1 MSESCTLSNFGESLC
16 LDSLGSLA
24 VEVPVEVAL
33 LLLAFATLALAA
45 DHLCDSMETLCD
57 HWGLPEEIG
66 GATFMAFGGAVPEI
80 TVNSMA
86 TMKAIMRGNQ
96 ESDAAL
102 GIGAILGSGLLA
114 FLTVPALC
122 SIASVNKVP
131 LLLKRRPLTRDV
143 LFYGAS
149 VLVLLHALRTSI
161 SAAHGVLLLVVY
173 GVYVTVLCYGDQVRS
188 WYSQWRLTHRAGVAA
203 ALEPSTTS
211 DGTAEFQSFR
221 EFRRKA
227 SDQKSSVF
235 RDKYDEE
242 LALPLMETGSTPSP
256 ADTARTTPVLQN
268 IQTDLA
274 AVLWP
279 LKRVVDVTCPDCRIY
294 QPRENLYAVTFLA
307 SFAWVSLASFVVGCV
322 VDRWVALLQ
331 NPSSSGFFGLAL
343 VALGAEVPDAI
354 NALTATYRGYGS
366 MAAASCLGS
375 QIINICVGLGLPWAL
390 TLFASGVVPV
400 SSGSAVFL
408 KTVACINAAV
418 ATVLAC
424 WLVWQGRAPE
434 ASQYC
439 IIDRARGMAA
449 LQCYLAVILL
459 LGVLTFAGTFK
470 G

>member
-1 MSESCTLSNFGESLC
+1 
-16 LDSLGSLA
+16 
-24 VEVPVEVAL
+24 
-33 LLLAFATLALAA
+33 
-45 DHLCDSMETLCD
+45 
-57 HWGLPEEIG
+57 
-66 GATFMAFGGAVPEI
+66 
-80 TVNSMA
+80 
-86 TMKAIMRGNQ
+86 AIVRGNQ

-131 LLLKRRPLTRDV
+131 LLLKRRHLTRDV

-161 SAAHGVLLLVVY
+161 SAAHGLLLLAIY

-203 ALEPSTTS
+203 ALEPSNTS

-235 RDKYDEE
+235 RDRYDEE
-242 LALPLMETGSTPSP
+242 LALPLIETGSTPSP
-256 ADTARTTPVLQN
+256 TDPTRPTSVLQN

-279 LKRVVDVTCPDCRIY
+279 LKRVIDVTCPDCRIY
-294 QPRENLYAVTFLA
+294 QPRENLYPVTFLA

-375 QIINICVGLGLPWAL
+375 QIINICVGFGLPWTL
-390 TLFASGVVPV
+390 TLFATGVVPV
-400 SSGSAVFL
+400 SPGSAVFL

-418 ATVLAC
+418 ATVLGS

-439 IIDRARGMAA
+439 IIDRTRGMAA

-470 G
+470 GHI

>member
-1 MSESCTLSNFGESLC
+1 
-16 LDSLGSLA
+16 
-24 VEVPVEVAL
+24 
-33 LLLAFATLALAA
+33 
-45 DHLCDSMETLCD
+45 
-57 HWGLPEEIG
+57 
-66 GATFMAFGGAVPEI
+66 
-80 TVNSMA
+80 
-86 TMKAIMRGNQ
+86 
-96 ESDAAL
+96 
-102 GIGAILGSGLLA
+102 
-114 FLTVPALC
+114 
-122 SIASVNKVP
+122 
-131 LLLKRRPLTRDV
+131 
-143 LFYGAS
+143 
-149 VLVLLHALRTSI
+149 
-161 SAAHGVLLLVVY
+161 
-173 GVYVTVLCYGDQVRS
+173 
-188 WYSQWRLTHRAGVAA
+188 WRLTHRAGVAA
-203 ALEPSTTS
+203 ALDPSNTS

-242 LALPLMETGSTPSP
+242 LALPLIETGSTPSP
-256 ADTARTTPVLQN
+256 ADSTRSSSLLQS

-279 LKRVVDVTCPDCRIY
+279 LKRVIDVTCPDCRIY
-294 QPRENLYAVTFLA
+294 QPRENLYPVTFLA

-375 QIINICVGLGLPWAL
+375 QIINICVGLGLPWTL

>member
-86 TMKAIMRGNQ
+86 TMKAIVRGNQ

-173 GVYVTVLCYGDQVRS
+173 GVYVT
-188 WYSQWRLTHRAGVAA
+188 WRLTHRAGVAA
-203 ALEPSTTS
+203 ALEPSNTS

-242 LALPLMETGSTPSP
+242 LALPLIETGSTPSP
-256 ADTARTTPVLQN
+256 ADSTRSSSLLQS
-268 IQTDLA
+268 IQTDLV

-279 LKRVVDVTCPDCRIY
+279 LKRVIDLTCPDCRIY
-294 QPRENLYAVTFLA
+294 QPRENLYPVTFLA

-322 VDRWVALLQ
+322 VDRWVSLLQ

-375 QIINICVGLGLPWAL
+375 QIINICVGLGLPWTL